1 MEKCKRQN
9 ELLDSRLRDTVHM
22 MNMVSGMLKKTSNG
36 TVIATATPT
45 GDLFALK
52 EREQTLKELLR
63 DCDQFISLYM
73 RDVNTRFDGNR
84 VRDSTVDALLAR
96 VRSVTGLGRTENWS
110 NSDVLLLLQRLKE
123 KESLLVTT
131 QEKYDLVIQDM
142 MAMENERDDM
152 KKKIALFC
160 DVDARA
166 VIKVEVATSKQQ
178 VQQKDAELQT
188 WKQAAARNADLGNQR
203 FSYDRNPQFGYTTA
217 AYPM

>member
-45 GDLFALK
+45 GELFALK

-123 KESLLVTT
+123 KESLVVTT
-131 QEKYDLVIQDM
+131 QVQSEGSDMSIYRVGRGLKKRFALLESYDMTYESILTKLMWILGRTENPDEIRSLFYTSINYDLI
-142 MAMENERDDM
+142 
-152 KKKIALFC
+152 
-160 DVDARA
+160 
-166 VIKVEVATSKQQ
+166 
-178 VQQKDAELQT
+178 
-188 WKQAAARNADLGNQR
+188 G
-203 FSYDRNPQFGYTTA
+203 
-217 AYPM
+217 

>member
-22 MNMVSGMLKKTSNG
+22 MNMVSGMVKKTSNG
-36 TVIATATPT
+36 TVIATPAPA

-52 EREQTLKELLR
+52 EREQTLKDLLH

-73 RDVNTRFDGNR
+73 RDVSTRFDGNQ
-84 VRDSTVDALLAR
+84 VRDSTVGALLAR
-96 VRSVTGLGRTENWS
+96 VRDVTGLGRTDNWS

-142 MAMENERDDM
+142 MAIENERDDM
-152 KKKIALFC
+152 KKKMTQME
-160 DVDARA
+160 
-166 VIKVEVATSKQQ
+166 VEVATSRQQ

-203 FSYDRNPQFGYTTA
+203 FSYDKNTPIPQFGYTTA

>member
-1 MEKCKRQN
+1 MGCR
-9 ELLDSRLRDTVHM
+9 
-22 MNMVSGMLKKTSNG
+22 
-36 TVIATATPT
+36 
-45 GDLFALK
+45 K
-52 EREQTLKELLR
+52 EREQTLKDLLH

-73 RDVNTRFDGNR
+73 RDVSTRFDGNR
-84 VRDSTVDALLAR
+84 VRDSTVGALLAR
-96 VRSVTGLGRTENWS
+96 VRDVTGLGRTDNWS

-142 MAMENERDDM
+142 MAIENERDDM
-152 KKKIALFC
+152 KKKMTQME
-160 DVDARA
+160 
-166 VIKVEVATSKQQ
+166 VEVATSRQQ

-203 FSYDRNPQFGYTTA
+203 FSYDKNTPIPQFGYTTA

>member
-22 MNMVSGMLKKTSNG
+22 MNMVSGMVKKTSNG
-36 TVIATATPT
+36 TVIATPAPA

-52 EREQTLKELLR
+52 EREQTLKELLH

-73 RDVNTRFDGNR
+73 RDVSTRFDGNR
-84 VRDSTVDALLAR
+84 VRDSTVGALLAR
-96 VRSVTGLGRTENWS
+96 VRDVTGLGRTDNWS

-142 MAMENERDDM
+142 MAIENERDDM
-152 KKKIALFC
+152 PQERRLL
-160 DVDARA
+160 
-166 VIKVEVATSKQQ
+166 QQ
-178 VQQKDAELQT
+178 ASCQNRDHGQC
-188 WKQAAARNADLGNQR
+188 
-203 FSYDRNPQFGYTTA
+203 P
-217 AYPM
+217 